1 MVFTV
6 LVSIY
11 EYSDFAGTNKAN
23 LRQMPSIYPYGK
35 NTTNPKKQKKKYCI
49 STSFHINHL
58 ISNYLKEIIKSVRL
72 LSGGSPNFLR
82 RR

>member
-11 EYSDFAGTNKAN
+11 ECSDFPDANKTN
-23 LRQMPSIYPYGK
+23 LRQTDSIYPYGK
-35 NTTNPKKQKKKYCI
+35 NTANREKQKKKYCI
-49 STSFHINHL
+49 GTSFHIKQF
-58 ISNYLKEIIKSVRL
+58 IANYLNAIIKSVRL
-72 LSGGSPNFLR
+72 LSGGRPSFLR

>member
-1 MVFTV
+1 
-6 LVSIY
+6 
-11 EYSDFAGTNKAN
+11 
-23 LRQMPSIYPYGK
+23 MPSIYPYGK

-49 STSFHINHL
+49 NTSFHINHL

>member
-1 MVFTV
+1 
-6 LVSIY
+6 
-11 EYSDFAGTNKAN
+11 
-23 LRQMPSIYPYGK
+23 MPSIYPYGK

-49 STSFHINHL
+49 STSFHIKQF
-58 ISNYLKEIIKSVRL
+58 IANYLNAIIKSVRL